1 MITYRIDVPHQTVI
15 RTYKA
20 IDVVVVKCQR
30 SDLLYLLGLNLID
43 HVSP

>member
-1 MITYRIDVPHQTVI
+1 MITYRMHVPHKTLM